1 MGGRVVLGAAMR
13 TRWHHRFDYLQLL
26 LLAML
31 LGLGLMTLKS
41 VSAVE
46 FQRQLVWVT
55 AGVVAYALAAI
66 LDYRLLTRVAFA
78 MYAAG
83 VGLLIA
89 VHLFG
94 HTAQGARRWLSL
106 AGFPLEPSELA
117 KLMLLVVLARYLAAR
132 KRLGV
137 VAVAGACVLSALP
150 IALILL
156 QPDLGTALVFVAL
169 LFGLLF
175 LAGVPKIQMAGLAG
189 LALAAV
195 PIAPHLLH
203 GYQRRRL
210 EIFLNPYSDPLGAGY
225 NILQAR
231 IAIGAGGLFGQ
242 GWLHGS
248 QSRLG
253 FIPERSTDFVFATFA
268 EQFGLLGSLILLG
281 LFAGLI
287 LRLARSAAVAPDPFG
302 HLIAGGVAVMIF
314 AQVVQNV
321 GMNLGVTPVA
331 GIPLPFISYGGSA
344 LLTDMAALGLVQ
356 SVLMRRRPAVIADP
370 DPFQRYLLNE
380 SGTVRMPMP
389 SASPLRS

>member
-1 MGGRVVLGAAMR
+1 MVLGAAMR
-13 TRWHHRFDYLQLL
+13 TGWHHRFDYLQLL
-26 LLAML
+26 LVAML

-46 FQRQLVWVT
+46 FHRQLVWVS
-55 AGVVAYALAAI
+55 AGVVAYALAAV
-66 LDYRLLTRVAFA
+66 LDYRLLTKAALA

-117 KLMLLVVLARYLAAR
+117 KLMLLVVLAHYLAAR
-132 KRLGV
+132 ERLGV
-137 VAVAGACVLSALP
+137 IAVAGACVLSALP

-281 LFAGLI
+281 LFAALI
-287 LRLARSAAVAPDPFG
+287 LRLARSAAVAPDRFG
-302 HLIAGGVAVMIF
+302 HLIAGGVGVMIF

-344 LLTDMAALGLVQ
+344 LLTDLAALGLVQ
-356 SVLMRRRPAVIADP
+356 SVLVRRRPAVIADP